1 MYQNKCSTVREKLLG
16 ADEMTNITE
25 DEKVARQAFIFG
37 GSFFSKG
44 IHLRQEV
51 AIPASIAQ
59 TRTPPKDAKYRA
71 QYIFQIF
78 IYNYELLIEKY
89 SRGDSINELRVML
102 PDLLDTWEWARR
114 EELKVFNDAEI
125 HRRHG
130 FEVNLDAYNLALWLV
145 SIFICLEA
153 DAQLFDRLLTL
164 IGNEGEDQLYE
175 RLVATQR
182 PGRKPADKLLHPKP
196 YLPLYRAID
205 PQPKAE
211 RAKFLD
217 KFISAWY
224 AGMKGTYW
232 HDSHKGKDGGGYF
245 GYWCFEAAGV
255 VRAFKLNDTV
265 MRDSVYYPKD
275 LVDYPESKRIEVY

>member
-1 MYQNKCSTVREKLLG
+1 M
-16 ADEMTNITE
+16 M
-25 DEKVARQAFIFG
+25 ART
-37 GSFFSKG
+37 
-44 IHLRQEV
+44 
-51 AIPASIAQ
+51 AQ
-59 TRTPPKDAKYRA
+59 PPNDIKYRA

-78 IYNYELLIEKY
+78 IYRYELLIAKY
-89 SRGDSINELRVML
+89 SSGDNLDDLRPML
-102 PDLLDTWEWARR
+102 PELIEAWEWARR
-114 EELKVFNDAEI
+114 EELKVFTDAEM

-130 FEVNLDAYNLALWLV
+130 FDVNLSAYNLALWMV
-145 SIFICLEA
+145 SIFICLQT
-153 DAQLFDRLLTL
+153 DAPLFDRLLAL

-182 PGRKPADKLLHPKP
+182 PGRKAADKLLYPKP
-196 YLPLYRAID
+196 YLPLYQAID

-211 RAKFLD
+211 RDKRLAKF
-217 KFISAWY
+217 IGTWY

-255 VRAFKLNDTV
+255 VRAFELDDTV

-275 LVDYPESKRIEVY
+275 MVDYRVR

>member
-1 MYQNKCSTVREKLLG
+1 MSTSIEISSTKKVRQDFIR
-16 ADEMTNITE
+16 DE
-25 DEKVARQAFIFG
+25 
-37 GSFFSKG
+37 SYFSKW
-44 IHLRQEV
+44 ITYDFEQ
-51 AIPASIAQ
+51 IQ
-59 TRTPPKDAKYRA
+59 KDVEHTKKPFVDPKYRA
-71 QYIFQIF
+71 QYIFTIF
-78 IYNYELLIEKY
+78 QKHYELLIERY
-89 SRGDSINELRVML
+89 CRGDDLKELRPML
-102 PDLLDTWEWARR
+102 PELIEAWEWARR
-114 EELKVFNDAEI
+114 EELKVFTEAEM

-130 FEVNLDAYNLALWLV
+130 FDVNLDAYNLALWMV
-145 SIFICLEA
+145 SIFICLQA
-153 DAQLFDRLLTL
+153 DAPLFDRLLAL
-164 IGNEGEDQLYE
+164 IGNEGKDQLYE

-255 VRAFKLNDTV
+255 VRAFKLDDTV

-275 LVDYPESKRIEVY
+275 LVDYRAD